1 MDEKETLEKIADVFS
16 INHDGVIIKLEQIN
30 SSLNIQVD
38 IQYLASVK
46 NSQNRILDLKLLEC
60 SNFKFV
66 DFIDNNKIYR
76 DIKMIQEMELSIINA
91 EVKENI
97 IVVGVS
103 CNDECPYGELQFSA
117 KDIVIFDQNGVEIE
131 YTELIAMAKEYWGRL
146 AKKND

>member
-1 MDEKETLEKIADVFS
+1 MLVDENEFLVKIAHVFS

-46 NSQNRILDLKLLEC
+46 NSQNRILNLKLLEC

-76 DIKMIQEMELSIINA
+76 DIKKIQEMELSILTA
-91 EVKENI
+91 EVKEKI
-97 IVVGVS
+97 IVVGVFW
-103 CNDECPYGELQFSA
+103 NDECPYGELQFSA
-117 KDIVIFDQNGVEIE
+117 KDILIFDQDGVEIE
-131 YTELIAMAKEYWGRL
+131 YMELIAMVTEYWGSL
-146 AKKND
+146 AKK